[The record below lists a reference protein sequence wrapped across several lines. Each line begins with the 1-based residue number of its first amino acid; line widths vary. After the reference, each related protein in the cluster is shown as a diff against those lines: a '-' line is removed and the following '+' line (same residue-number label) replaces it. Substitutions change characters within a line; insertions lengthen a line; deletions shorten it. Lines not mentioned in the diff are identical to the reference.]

1 MVLMNITLALGGGG
15 VKGFAHI
22 GVLRV
27 LESEGYHIRGIAGTS
42 AGGLVG
48 ALYAIGH
55 SPDAME
61 TRLRDIDQGNLFT
74 RMHGDGP
81 ALLGTAGLSAI
92 LSELIGECSFD
103 ELRIPLGL
111 TAADLTSGLPVIIK
125 TGRLLDA
132 VLATSAVPGIFPA
145 QNFDGHILVDGGVTN
160 PIPVAEARALYPSAP
175 VIAVILSPPLGW
187 QSSEQTDPTE
197 NLPPLLTNLP
207 LVYRLAGKLR
217 LAQAINIFMHSIDLG
232 GSMMLDMQLRL
243 EKPEVIIRPQL
254 GQIGITDR
262 VDIAELIKLG
272 ELAAQSALPDIHK
285 AVNWQ
290 NQLRRRWSNILTPAD
305 R

>member
-27 LESEGYHIRGIAGTS
+27 LEREGYHICGIAGTS

-48 ALYAIGH
+48 ALYAVGY
-55 SPDAME
+55 SPDVME

-81 ALLGTAGLSAI
+81 SLLGTAGLSAI
-92 LSELIGECSFD
+92 LSELIGECNFD
-103 ELRIPLGL
+103 ELRVPLGL

-125 TGRLLDA
+125 NGRLLDA

-145 QNFDGHILVDGGVTN
+145 KSIDGHLLVDGGVTN
-160 PIPVAEARALYPSAP
+160 PIPVAEARALYPEAP
-175 VIAVILSPPLGW
+175 VVAVILSPPLGW
-187 QSSEQTDPTE
+187 QSEAYRDPTTE
-197 NLPPLLTNLP
+197 LPPLMTNIP
-207 LVYRLAGKLR
+207 LIYRLAGRLR
-217 LAQAINIFMHSIDLG
+217 LAQAVNIFIHSVDLG
-232 GSMMLDMQLRL
+232 GSTMLDMQLRL

-254 GQIGITDR
+254 GLIGLTDR
-262 VDIAELIKLG
+262 VDIPELIKLG
-272 ELAAQSALPDIHK
+272 EQAAQSALPDLQN
-285 AVNWQ
+285 AVRWQ
-290 NQLRRRWSNILTPAD
+290 NRLSRKWSSVFH
-305 R
+305 RSSK